1 MINSQLAQFLEH
13 YGQVMEDALLA
24 WLPLSR
30 KPGTELFNEA
40 VHYAVFPGGKRMRP
54 LFTLLAAE
62 TVGGDPKKAIPIACG
77 IEYLHTCSLIF
88 DDLPAMDNAWERRG
102 RQPTHMA
109 FGEDVAILAALA
121 FFNQGYL
128 LMGKVHHADDAKNT
142 LERLLAEMTACI
154 GPEGMIGG
162 QFLDLRLRK
171 ADNEQLKQVS
181 YLKTTG
187 LMRLMLTAGAIV
199 AGADDAQIEVLAAFG
214 ENLGEAYQMLDDI
227 VDEAEDHSAQPF
239 YNHGD
244 NFDLL
249 WQKASE
255 KLEEARRRLVKSLPE
270 NNPVM
275 LLTLTDKIFGTL
287 KDQVP
292 RRLAMG
298 Q

>member
-1 MINSQLAQFLEH
+1 MINAQLAQFLKH
-13 YGQVMEDALLA
+13 YGQAMEDALLA

-62 TVGGDPKKAIPIACG
+62 TVGGDPQKAIPIACG

-102 RQPTHMA
+102 RQPTHKA

-121 FFNQGYL
+121 FFNQCYL
-128 LMGKVHHADDAKNT
+128 LVGKVQSGGNAKNT
-142 LERLLAEMTACI
+142 LERLLAEITVCI
-154 GPEGMIGG
+154 GPGGMIGG

-171 ADNEQLKQVS
+171 TDNEQLKQVS

-199 AGADDAQIEVLAAFG
+199 AGAEDVQIKGLAAFG
-214 ENLGEAYQMLDDI
+214 ENLGEAYQILDDI
-227 VDEAEDHSAQPF
+227 VDEAEDHSDQPF
-239 YNHGD
+239 YNHCD
-244 NFDLL
+244 NFNLL
-249 WQKASE
+249 WHKVSE
-255 KLEEARRRLVKSLPE
+255 KLEEARSRLVESLPE

-275 LLTLTDKIFGTL
+275 LLALTDKIFGML

-292 RRLAMG
+292 KRLAMG